1 MKKFMFG
8 LLLGLV
14 AGAWGF
20 WYYQQNQNRT
30 TLEKAADSMI
40 HGAEKVEKAIKDAV
54 GEIRTEDIK
63 KELEK
68 TSMVVREK
76 AARAGEVLSGAAANA
91 RISSTIKAKLIT
103 EPTLSALTINV
114 DTTDGLVTL
123 SGTVS
128 SHEQIAKAVRIAL
141 DTEGVT
147 KVISTLQVKPG
158 K

>member
-1 MKKFMFG
+1 MKKFILG
-8 LLLGLV
+8 LLLGLA

-20 WYYQQNQNRT
+20 WFYQQKQNRT
-30 TLEKAADSMI
+30 ELEKAADSVI
-40 HGAEKVEKAIKDAV
+40 HGAEKVKEAIKDTVA
-54 GEIRTEDIK
+54 EIRTEDIR

-76 AARAGEVLSGAAANA
+76 ATKAGNILSGAAANT
-91 RISSTIKAKLIT
+91 RISTTIKAKLIT

-123 SGTVS
+123 SGTAS

-147 KVISTLQVKPG
+147 KVISTLQVKAG